1 MGSTTGYVLTC
12 VSKGI
17 KAFLYCRCHMTSQ
30 EDMQTTES
38 DAPTLQIYKSICSSK
53 KSQRD
58 QYQCAMAWLWLE
70 GHPNCSVQYLSQIRI
85 FAKLRRRAGL
95 AAQVTTYRWGGIL
108 AYYAWHSG
116 TKSAELLLQPPCH
129 HCHQCHRSR
138 NAIRTQGCNKCA
150 SRLGMCATPVLE
162 PTSLSKV
169 TFASVRCTWWVRCCI
184 TTLQLPLALGSFCIR
199 WIRWERRH
207 ITTSLSWHFFASVLP
222 LRPGAFGESAA
233 TLPHSNYY
241 VTDLPHYSYSILL

>member
-30 EDMQTTES
+30 EDMQTAES

-85 FAKLRRRAGL
+85 FAKLWRRAGL

-116 TKSAELLLQPPCH
+116 TKSAELLLRPPCH

-150 SRLGMCATPVLE
+150 SRLGMCATPVLD

-169 TFASVRCTWWVRCCI
+169 KV
-184 TTLQLPLALGSFCIR
+184 FCISQVHLVSQVLHHHSPTSTGT
-199 WIRWERRH
+199 WIFLHQVNQVREAPHYNFPLVALFCISLTTWTRCFWWISCH
-207 ITTSLSWHFFASVLP
+207 ITTFQLLCHWF
-222 LRPGAFGESAA
+222 A
-233 TLPHSNYY
+233 TL
-241 VTDLPHYSYSILL
+241 LL